1 MSRIE
6 DLTMAQLADKVRQ
19 CDAQIEQAQSNKD
32 FWLSEIN
39 RQVVLASEVVNG
51 KTEAL
56 WGWEDEVK

>member
-1 MSRIE
+1 
-6 DLTMAQLADKVRQ
+6 MAQLADKVKQ
-19 CDAQIEQAQSNKD
+19 CDKQIEQAQSNKD